1 MFTVFDENKSW
12 YHDEN
17 INTYCSDP
25 KRVKR
30 DDPEFY
36 KSNVMHSEWFYD
48 IYYIS
53 VVLLIPIWYMYLLH
67 QLLQQ
72 SMAMYMKVAKN
83 WDFVMV
89 KSWPGMYQVLANK
102 ITSRLPLF
110 MAIPL
115 S

>member
-36 KSNVMHSEWFYD
+36 KSNVMHSE
-48 IYYIS
+48 
-53 VVLLIPIWYMYLLH
+53 
-67 QLLQQ
+67 
-72 SMAMYMKVAKN
+72 
-83 WDFVMV
+83 
-89 KSWPGMYQVLANK
+89 
-102 ITSRLPLF
+102 
-110 MAIPL
+110 
-115 S
+115 